1 MGHLNVQIKTLAAH
15 LFSNKFF
22 YYNISLLFLS
32 ISGNGLWQ
40 SNMTAGNIQN
50 SKRISLYGSKQT
62 HGLDWQNHFFPFLSF
77 ETIQRRH
84 RSRPES
90 LHKTNEKGPKH
101 VTFSPHLPESRWHP
115 LHFLKSLCTYKRKKK
130 KTLKQQYQFLF
141 PGCGGGGVHFGQR
154 TDEVVHFR
162 KLEKQQ
168 KQNQKKLD
176 ASALAQKQPHRKLGG
191 GWWVLV
197 RW

>member
-1 MGHLNVQIKTLAAH
+1 MQGGGHLNVQIKTLAAH
-15 LFSNKFF
+15 LFSNKVF

-77 ETIQRRH
+77 ETIQRRR

-115 LHFLKSLCTYKRKKK
+115 LHFLILVYIQKKK
-130 KTLKQQYQFLF
+130 K
-141 PGCGGGGVHFGQR
+141 
-154 TDEVVHFR
+154 R
-162 KLEKQQ
+162 K
-168 KQNQKKLD
+168 
-176 ASALAQKQPHRKLGG
+176 H
-191 GWWVLV
+191 
-197 RW
+197 

>member
-1 MGHLNVQIKTLAAH
+1 
-15 LFSNKFF
+15 
-22 YYNISLLFLS
+22 
-32 ISGNGLWQ
+32 
-40 SNMTAGNIQN
+40 MTAGNIQN

-62 HGLDWQNHFFPFLSF
+62 HGIDWQNHFFPFLSF
-77 ETIQRRH
+77 ETIQKQH
-84 RSRPES
+84 KSHPES
-90 LHKTNEKGPKH
+90 LHTTNEKGPKH

-115 LHFLKSLCTYKRKKK
+115 LHFLKSLCTYKRKKEN
-130 KTLKQQYQFLF
+130 TETTVSVSFSRLW
-141 PGCGGGGVHFGQR
+141 GGGEHFGQR

-197 RW
+197 RR

>member
-1 MGHLNVQIKTLAAH
+1 
-15 LFSNKFF
+15 
-22 YYNISLLFLS
+22 
-32 ISGNGLWQ
+32 
-40 SNMTAGNIQN
+40 MTAGNIQN

-62 HGLDWQNHFFPFLSF
+62 HGIDWQNHFFLFSHLKQFRDDKS
-77 ETIQRRH
+77 H
-84 RSRPES
+84 PES
-90 LHKTNEKGPKH
+90 LHTTNEKGPKH
-101 VTFSPHLPESRWHP
+101 VTFSPHLPESRWHRYT
-115 LHFLKSLCTYKRKKK
+115 FLNPCVHTKEKK

-141 PGCGGGGVHFGQR
+141 PGCGGGVHFGQR

-197 RW
+197 RR

>member
-1 MGHLNVQIKTLAAH
+1 
-15 LFSNKFF
+15 
-22 YYNISLLFLS
+22 
-32 ISGNGLWQ
+32 
-40 SNMTAGNIQN
+40 MTAGNIQN

-62 HGLDWQNHFFPFLSF
+62 HGIDWQNHFFLFSHLKQFRDDKS
-77 ETIQRRH
+77 H
-84 RSRPES
+84 PES
-90 LHKTNEKGPKH
+90 LHTTNEKGPKH

-115 LHFLKSLCTYKRKKK
+115 LHFLKSLCTYKRKKEN
-130 KTLKQQYQFLF
+130 TETTVSVSFSRLW
-141 PGCGGGGVHFGQR
+141 GGGVHFGQR

-197 RW
+197 RQ